1 MNPNISNIESV
12 EFVKILGLKEII
24 KNHNVCQPCQIKMTN
39 YKSSGVG
46 AENT

>member
-12 EFVKILGLKEII
+12 KYVKILGLKDII
-24 KNHNVCQPCQIKMTN
+24 KNHKICQPCQIKMVN
-39 YKSSGVG
+39 YKSSDVG